1 MVIKMGSERKWLNS
15 ICNALTTNYYVF
27 VVILYFC
34 TFFKSGLAVGLYSAI
49 LMIVLGIFML
59 LCTRIKKNVLVIDV
73 FVMFYVI
80 YCLCTVFS
88 YFANNMSIIVFVKA
102 ASNSLLPLIFY
113 WSAKR
118 GVHTIYK
125 AFWWGNG
132 LCCTMGIALLIVMPT
147 WYFLYCQEYGYSFTR
162 LSSCVGS
169 TAIGSMCAIA
179 VVIAVQIMYSTNG
192 KKGKLQYIVSI
203 LFAFASMQRS
213 AWIVVILTLVLAHV
227 YIFFKW
233 RCIAWRYLVIE
244 GVALVIAVVLL
255 KEQIISMVMRW
266 IAEHQAAANAGYST
280 GMFSSRTDTWG
291 KALQDSNILFGN
303 GYGTAGHKAIG
314 YTDSIVADGSWICLL
329 CEIGIVGMLLFVIIL
344 FYVIVKGIKNLKSL
358 FMPLGI
364 IVCILL
370 QAIGSNLFE
379 YQLIM
384 PIFWYA
390 IGHIASYE
398 KEGRELKNENI
409 RNVFAT
415 IS

>member
-1 MVIKMGSERKWLNS
+1 MKAGQKIVNM
-15 ICNALTTNYYVF
+15 ICDFLISHYYF
-27 VVILYFC
+27 VVIFIYFC
-34 TFFKSGLAVGLYSAI
+34 TFLKTGLQVGVYSA
-49 LMIVLGIFML
+49 VLML
-59 LCTRIKKNVLVIDV
+59 LIGVLLILCNKIKKTLSVIDV
-73 FVMFYVI
+73 FVIFYII
-80 YCLCTVFS
+80 YCFCTVLL
-88 YFANNMSIIVFVKA
+88 YWVNNISILVFVKS
-102 ASNSLLPLIFY
+102 ASNSLLPLVFY

-118 GVHTIYK
+118 KGHTFYRT
-125 AFWWGNG
+125 FWWANG
-132 LCCTMGIALLIVMPT
+132 VCCFIGILLLVAMPT
-147 WYFLYCQEYGYSFTR
+147 WYFLYCREYGYSFTR

-169 TAIGSMCAIA
+169 TAIGSMCAIS

-213 AWIVVILTLVLAHV
+213 AWIVVTLTLVLAHIYV
-227 YIFFKW
+227 FFKW
-233 RCIAWRYLVIE
+233 RCISLRYLAIE
-244 GVALVIAVVLL
+244 GVAFIIAVLLL
-255 KEQIISMVMRW
+255 KEQITSMIIRW
-266 IAEHQAAANAGYST
+266 IAEHQSVAKAGYST
-280 GMFSSRTDTWG
+280 GMFSSRTDTWS
-291 KALQDSNILFGN
+291 KALENSNIIFGN
-303 GYGTAGHKAIG
+303 GYGTVGHKAIG

-344 FYVIVKGIKNLKSL
+344 LYVIVKGIKNFKSL

-390 IGHIASYE
+390 IGHIASHE
-398 KEGRELKNENI
+398 KKGKELKNESI
-409 RNVFAT
+409 RNVSAT